1 MAFKDL
7 TDVERRVYEY
17 VRDHDFA
24 NYPWSTRHAARDLKT
39 NEEEVYTALS
49 ELTKKIRDNIWIY
62 YDKGE
67 LHIVAD

>member
-7 TDVERRVYEY
+7 TSDEKKVYEY

-24 NYPWSTRHAARDLKT
+24 NYPWITAHSAKVLKMTESDLY
-39 NEEEVYTALS
+39 VALS
-49 ELTKKIRDNIWIY
+49 ELTKKIRDNFWIY
-62 YDKGE
+62 YEAGE